1 MRTLRSLSVILLL
14 ASSPF
19 TAAQAEDA
27 ADATAVKSVLSSY
40 KSALERQDLTGVE
53 QLFAAVN
60 EVIESG
66 KIEGTYA
73 NYRDHHI
80 GPELGHFKSFKFFD
94 YIVNVRLE
102 GELALATETYR
113 YKIELKDKPEAIER
127 TGAASSV
134 LKKIDGQWR
143 ILSMHNSSRTP
154 KPPVKP

>member
-1 MRTLRSLSVILLL
+1 MRTLISLSVILLL
-14 ASSPF
+14 SSPF
-19 TAAQAEDA
+19 SVAHAGDEADTAA
-27 ADATAVKSVLSSY
+27 VKTVLSSY

-53 QLFAAVN
+53 QLFAAEN

-73 NYRDHHI
+73 DYRDHHI
-80 GPELGHFKSFKFFD
+80 GPELGHFKSFRFFD
-94 YIVNVRLE
+94 YNVNVRLE

-127 TGAASSV
+127 QGAASSV

-143 ILSMHNSSRTP
+143 IVSMHNSSRTP